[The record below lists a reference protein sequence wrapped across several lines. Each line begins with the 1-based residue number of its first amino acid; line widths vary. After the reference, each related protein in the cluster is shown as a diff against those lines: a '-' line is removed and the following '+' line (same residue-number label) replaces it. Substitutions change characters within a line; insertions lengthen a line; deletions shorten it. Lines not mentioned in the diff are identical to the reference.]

1 MTQGTHGQGAD
12 SPAPGLQRRTALAGA
27 WTIPVIAAAVS
38 APGAAASAPPSAE
51 GPFVGVVL
59 TRSAEAIDE
68 FVVEVRVARTG
79 PAGSPVVLPLE
90 ARIDITTDHDV
101 DVWSGGI
108 VADGP
113 RAGRLVIPP
122 GSYRNVGSIALED
135 TATLQLGSAAS
146 GLSSTFSPLP
156 KGLVT
161 VTATVTRG
169 PVYTGT
175 DGRGYGAIGLASRT
189 IRFSL

>member
-1 MTQGTHGQGAD
+1 M
-12 SPAPGLQRRTALAGA
+12 
-27 WTIPVIAAAVS
+27 
-38 APGAAASAPPSAE
+38 
-51 GPFVGVVL
+51 
-59 TRSAEAIDE
+59 
-68 FVVEVRVARTG
+68 
-79 PAGSPVVLPLE
+79 
-90 ARIDITTDHDV
+90 
-101 DVWSGGI
+101 
-108 VADGP
+108 
-113 RAGRLVIPP
+113 IPP